1 MLETV
6 PQINQ
11 VFKPQKLEKLQQF
24 NLATEELEARFRI
37 IVALMV
43 LLEKV
48 ERPAIQMPRVCRVL
62 PGRRVGIVRGNNLHF
77 RPVPGNAIDLFH
89 GPEN

>member
-1 MLETV
+1 MSEAV

-11 VFKPQKLEKLQQF
+11 VFNPQKLEQLQQF

-48 ERPAIQMPRVCRVL
+48 ERPAVQMPSMCRVL
-62 PGRRVGIVRGNNLHF
+62 PGRRVGIVRGDNLHF
-77 RPVPGNAIDLFH
+77 RPVPGNAIDFFH
-89 GPEN
+89 GPED